1 MPEIFSNSKDGHISY
16 YSSTTWATARSSG
29 TGTSLSATLTAN
41 QQAVATRYVSGRGGT
56 VAQIN
61 RSFFS
66 FDTSGISSPPSSATL
81 KIYGYISGTSD
92 IIVVRATNT
101 GGSTGLSTADFDALH
116 GASTALSN
124 SDGAG
129 AGTLA
134 GISGLDYSAE
144 VATWSTSGYNDITLN
159 SEARTQMAN
168 LNNFNIAVLNYDHDY
183 LDIAS
188 VGSTPV
194 VYAGMYY
201 ADYTGTSRDPKI
213 DYTTGTAG
221 YGNTVIGVSSANIAS
236 VKGVATADIANII
249 GVD

>member
-1 MPEIFSNSKDGHISY
+1 MNTSVIS
-16 YSSTTWATARSSG
+16 
-29 TGTSLSATLTAN
+29 TLTAN
-41 QQAVATRYVSGRGGT
+41 QQAVAARYISGRGGT

-116 GASTALSN
+116 GASTALGN

-144 VATWSTSGYNDITLN
+144 ITTWSTSGYNNITLN
-159 SEARTQMAN
+159 SEARIQMAN
-168 LNNFNIAVLNYDHDY
+168 LNNFNIAILNYDHDY

-201 ADYTGTSRDPKI
+201 ADYTGTSRDSKI
-213 DYTTGTAG
+213 DYTTGATG
-221 YGNTVIGVSSANIAS
+221 YGNTVMGIASGDIDS
-236 VKGVATADIANII
+236 VKGVATADIDKVM
-249 GVD
+249 GV